1 MHVVP
6 CLTSPPEV
14 VSEYTGL
21 GIQKSSCAVE
31 ILFFANL
38 FLLLYINTLTINTT
52 SILTTININTVLI
65 TAAISVV
72 VLLSPVLLC
81 IVGPLL
87 AVVDMIGSVF
97 EGTSG
102 AVLVVLSDTI
112 VRSVVF
118 VIVFLIV
125 LNCVFGTFEF
135 VDSVW

>member
-21 GIQKSSCAVE
+21 GIQISSCPVD

-38 FLLLYINTLTINTT
+38 FLLLYINTLTIIIT
-52 SILTTININTVLI
+52 SILTTSNINTVLI

-72 VLLSPVLLC
+72 VLFSPVLLC

-87 AVVDMIGSVF
+87 AVVVIDSVF
-97 EGTSG
+97 EDTSG

>member
-6 CLTSPPEV
+6 CLAPPPEV

-21 GIQKSSCAVE
+21 GIQKLSCPVD

-38 FLLLYINTLTINTT
+38 FLLLYINTLTIIIT
-52 SILTTININTVLI
+52 SILTTSNINTVLI

-87 AVVDMIGSVF
+87 AVVDMIDSVF
-97 EGTSG
+97 EGTIG

-118 VIVFLIV
+118 IIVFLIV

-135 VDSVW
+135 VDSV

>member
-1 MHVVP
+1 M
-6 CLTSPPEV
+6 
-14 VSEYTGL
+14 
-21 GIQKSSCAVE
+21 
-31 ILFFANL
+31 
-38 FLLLYINTLTINTT
+38 
-52 SILTTININTVLI
+52 
-65 TAAISVV
+65 TAAI

-97 EGTSG
+97 EDTSS

-135 VDSVW
+135 VDSV